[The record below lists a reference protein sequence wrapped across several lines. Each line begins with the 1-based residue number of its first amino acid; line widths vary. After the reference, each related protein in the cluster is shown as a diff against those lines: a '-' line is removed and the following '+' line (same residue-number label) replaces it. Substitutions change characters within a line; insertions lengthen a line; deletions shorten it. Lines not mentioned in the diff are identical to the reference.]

1 MENSIEADKDRSAM
15 MEDKMKANGQ
25 NSHWEDQTT
34 NADDVP
40 KAG

>member
-1 MENSIEADKDRSAM
+1 M

-34 NADDVP
+34 KVEDVP
-40 KAG
+40 KLE